1 MRRHQRSPYGEQ
13 HRFYHA
19 GEARPIRAP
28 ARRSPRVQN
37 LRGPSSQ
44 HAEDGAGGF
53 APAAPRVR
61 AALAP
66 KAARAPAAHP
76 ADAPHRRLCPGLLP
90 RQAQK
95 EDSGRD
101 RARPRRIPARVFPA
115 ASPEPAQPAL
125 DEEERLVR
133 ARSAAA
139 TAAKAQSR
147 PYDISSS
154 EMKLIGSLAS
164 PYTRKVRI
172 VLAEKKIDYDFEVD
186 NPWKADAQA
195 AKLNPLGKVP
205 VLLLDDG
212 RTLFDSRVIVGFLD
226 NASPIARL
234 VPAENRE
241 RVEVRRW
248 EALADGVLDAGVLAR
263 LENQREA
270 KLRSAPWIER
280 QMGKVRSGL
289 AAMDSE
295 LGDKLW
301 CVGNGY
307 TLADIALG
315 VCLGWRDFRYPNMD
329 WGKEHA
335 HRRR

>member
-1 MRRHQRSPYGEQ
+1 
-13 HRFYHA
+13 
-19 GEARPIRAP
+19 
-28 ARRSPRVQN
+28 
-37 LRGPSSQ
+37 
-44 HAEDGAGGF
+44 
-53 APAAPRVR
+53 
-61 AALAP
+61 
-66 KAARAPAAHP
+66 
-76 ADAPHRRLCPGLLP
+76 
-90 RQAQK
+90 
-95 EDSGRD
+95 
-101 RARPRRIPARVFPA
+101 
-115 ASPEPAQPAL
+115 
-125 DEEERLVR
+125 
-133 ARSAAA
+133 
-139 TAAKAQSR
+139 
-147 PYDISSS
+147 
-154 EMKLIGSLAS
+154 MKLIGSLAS

-172 VLAEKKIDYDFEVD
+172 VLAEKKIDYDFEID
-186 NPWKADAQA
+186 NPWKADAKA

-205 VLLLDDG
+205 ALLLDDG

-280 QMGKVRSGL
+280 QMGKVRAGL

-295 LGDKLW
+295 LGDKPW

-315 VCLGWRDFRYPNMD
+315 VCLGWLDFRYPKMD
-329 WGKEHA
+329 WKKDQANLARAFAKLSERQSFVDTVPKE
-335 HRRR
+335 